1 MEMLSESVRRRI
13 ADALIEDVGA
23 GDWTTQWTVSAE
35 TRAVAEVIAKAD
47 GVVAGLAAFSEVYR
61 RLKEVAVEPRV
72 VDGDRVGSGRV
83 VAVLSGSARG
93 ILIGER
99 TALNFLGRL
108 SGVATLTRRFV
119 DAVEG
124 TGAQITD
131 TRKTTPL
138 WRELERLATRAGG
151 AVNHRRGLDDMVL
164 VKENHLACA
173 GGVEAATRAVRAANH
188 DGLRVEVE
196 TTNLPE
202 VEAALAAGVDR
213 IMLDNMSLEQMKEA
227 VERIY
232 RALPR
237 PEIEASGGIALRNV
251 REVAETG
258 VDFISVGA
266 LTHSAPALDLSLHLE
281 SVGDES

>member
-1 MEMLSESVRRRI
+1 MLSESVRRRI
-13 ADALIEDVGA
+13 AEALIEDVGA
-23 GDWTTQWTVSAE
+23 GDWTTQWTVSDEA
-35 TRAVAEVIAKAD
+35 RAAAEVISKAN

-61 RLKEVAVEPRV
+61 RLEGVAVEPRV
-72 VDGDRVGSGRV
+72 IDGERVGSGTV
-83 VAVLSGSARG
+83 VAALSGSARG

-124 TGAQITD
+124 TGARITD

-138 WRELERLATRAGG
+138 WRELERMATRSGG

-173 GGVEAATRAVRAANH
+173 GGVEAATRAVRAANR
-188 DGLRVEVE
+188 DGLRLEVE
-196 TTNLPE
+196 TTSLVE

-213 IMLDNMSLEQMKEA
+213 IMLDNMSLEQMNEA
-227 VERIY
+227 VQRIH
-232 RALPR
+232 RVSPR
-237 PEIEASGGIALRNV
+237 PEIEASGGITLRNV

-266 LTHSAPALDLSLHLE
+266 LTHSAPALDLSLRMG
-281 SVGDES
+281 VGGR